1 MDEGYTW
8 LKGIADRMKS
18 EVAKGAAPGP
28 ERLTVR
34 KMLEQFGYQRRS
46 DGINNH
52 IRNVLEEFMLRTN
65 EDFTA
70 AWPDSP
76 ITIELDSD
84 AAGAS
89 AAPRTSDPTHRVSAF
104 LDRKSPPASVKPE
117 SSLKEATTIM
127 QMNHYSRLPVMKN
140 EREVSGIVTW
150 QSIGTRLALGL
161 DCTYVRQCMQ
171 PAEVIPADTR
181 LFDAV
186 NKVAEHGYVLVRGEK
201 NVITGI
207 VTATDVAHLFEKL
220 ARPFLLIGEIED
232 HVRNLIQ
239 GKFTLD
245 QLQAASG
252 EERSIDGLA
261 DLTFGGYRRLL
272 ENKDNWKRLNLD
284 IDRAEFIRHLD
295 AVRKIRNEVVHF
307 NPKGLNEVQLKTIR
321 NVARFFDHLARMT
334 SA

>member
-207 VTATDVAHLFEKL
+207 VTGPRTS
-220 ARPFLLIGEIED
+220 RTCS
-232 HVRNLIQ
+232 RNLP
-239 GKFTLD
+239 GRFCSSARSRTMYGTSYKE
-245 QLQAASG
+245 SS
-252 EERSIDGLA
+252 RSIS
-261 DLTFGGYRRLL
+261 YRLHPV
-272 ENKDNWKRLNLD
+272 KSDPSTDW
-284 IDRAEFIRHLD
+284 
-295 AVRKIRNEVVHF
+295 
-307 NPKGLNEVQLKTIR
+307 PT
-321 NVARFFDHLARMT
+321 
-334 SA
+334 

>member
-1 MDEGYTW
+1 MVEGYCRS
-8 LKGIADRMKS
+8 DEERS
-18 EVAKGAAPGP
+18 FQGAAPGP

-171 PAEVIPADTR
+171 PAEVIPTDTR

-186 NKVAEHGYVLVRGEK
+186 HKVAEHGYVLVRGEK

-220 ARPFLLIGEIED
+220 ARPFCSSARSED

-245 QLQAASG
+245 QFTG
-252 EERSIDGLA
+252 C
-261 DLTFGGYRRLL
+261 
-272 ENKDNWKRLNLD
+272 
-284 IDRAEFIRHLD
+284 IR
-295 AVRKIRNEVVHF
+295 
-307 NPKGLNEVQLKTIR
+307 
-321 NVARFFDHLARMT
+321 
-334 SA
+334 